1 MKINEG
7 KQRGHQDY
15 PYDTFKEKLELNM
28 ADYFLRETNIKQKG
42 EGYELEQLRVSW
54 GVNLNVNL

>member
-42 EGYELEQLRVSW
+42 EGYELEQLRVS
-54 GVNLNVNL
+54 

>member
-7 KQRGHQDY
+7 KKQGHQDY

-28 ADYFLRETNIKQKG
+28 ADYVLRETNIKQKG
-42 EGYELEQLRVSW
+42 KGMSW
-54 GVNLNVNL
+54 SN